1 MILSRYRPIFFFIL
15 GLVFLMASGVANL
28 KWGAYALSWAELWQA
43 FQATDSG
50 MAQVIV
56 WEIRVPRLLLGLLLG
71 AALAVCGAMM
81 QGLFRNPLADP
92 GLLGIA
98 SGAALAAV
106 AVIVLGNSLLLGLT
120 TWLGLYTLP
129 IAAFVGGLL
138 TTVLVYGL
146 AQSSSGRTSVATL
159 LLAGI
164 AINAFNGALVGL
176 LTYMADD
183 QQLRT
188 LTFWSM
194 GSLAQASWQ
203 EVWLI
208 LPWLGTLL
216 LLLPWYAKALNALL
230 LGETEAHYLG
240 FAVERIKTLLLIIT
254 ALLVGLAVSLSGII
268 GFIGLVVPHLVRL
281 LLGPDYRTLLPAS
294 MLLGALLLTSADL
307 LARLIIIPAEL
318 PIGLLT
324 AGIGGP
330 FFLWLLWRQRQQ
342 WSLS

>member
-1 MILSRYRPIFFFIL
+1 MTFSRYRPMLFFIF
-15 GLVFLMASGVANL
+15 GLIFLVVSSIANL
-28 KWGAYALSWAELWQA
+28 KWGAYALSWGELWQA
-43 FQATDSG
+43 FSASDSS
-50 MAQVIV
+50 MVQVIV
-56 WEIRVPRLLLGLLLG
+56 WEIRLPRLLLGLLLG

-98 SGAALAAV
+98 SGSALAAV
-106 AVIVLGNSLLLGLT
+106 AVIVLGDSLLLGLT

-138 TTVLVYGL
+138 TTVLVYWL
-146 AQSSSGRTSVATL
+146 AQSHSGRTSIATL

-164 AINAFNGALVGL
+164 AINAFNGALLGL
-176 LTYMADD
+176 LTYVADD

-194 GSLAQASWQ
+194 GSLAQAGWQ
-203 EVWLI
+203 EVALVA
-208 LPWLGTLL
+208 PWLVALL
-216 LLLPWYAKALNALL
+216 LILPWYAKALNALL

-254 ALLVGLAVSLSGII
+254 ALLVGLAVSLTGII
-268 GFIGLVVPHLVRL
+268 GFIGLVVPHMVRL
-281 LLGPDYRTLLPAS
+281 LLGPDYRALLPAS
-294 MLLGALLLTSADL
+294 MLLGAWLLTSADL
-307 LARLIIIPAEL
+307 LARLIILPAEL

-324 AGIGGP
+324 AGLGGP
-330 FFLWLLWRQRQQ
+330 FFFWLLWRQRRQ

>member
-1 MILSRYRPIFFFIL
+1 MTFSHYRPLLFFVFGLIF
-15 GLVFLMASGVANL
+15 LVASSIANL

-43 FQATDSG
+43 FTVTDSG

-56 WEIRVPRLLLGLLLG
+56 WEIRLPRLLLGLLLG
-71 AALAVCGAMM
+71 AALAVGGAMM

-129 IAAFVGGLL
+129 IAAFIGGLL
-138 TTVLVYGL
+138 TTLLVYGL
-146 AQSSSGRTSVATL
+146 AQTQRGRTSIATL

-164 AINAFNGALVGL
+164 AINAFNGALLGL
-176 LTYMADD
+176 LTYIADD

-194 GSLAQASWQ
+194 GSLAAAGWQ
-203 EVWLI
+203 EVALVA
-208 LPWLGTLL
+208 PWLLVLL
-216 LLLPWYAKALNALL
+216 LILPWYAKALNALL
-230 LGETEAHYLG
+230 LGETEAQYLG
-240 FAVERIKTLLLIIT
+240 FAVERIKTLLLVIT
-254 ALLVGLAVSLSGII
+254 ALLVGLSVSLAGII

-281 LLGPDYRTLLPAS
+281 LLGPDYRSLLPAS
-294 MLLGALLLTSADL
+294 LLLGAWLLTSADL

-342 WSLS
+342 WSIS